1 MSLQACADLVT
12 KGDPD
17 RFAAT
22 MAAPVAA
29 RAVLF
34 PIYAFNLEV
43 ARAPFAAREPMIAE
57 MRVQW
62 WADVLAEA
70 TEGRARKHEVAGPLA
85 EVIGQ
90 GRLPVAVLQRLV
102 EARRRDAWREPFADI
117 GALSAYLEDTG
128 AGLMWAAAASLG
140 APAGAE
146 ATVRGLGW
154 ASAVASFLRAVPEL
168 LARDMPGVPGDQYQG
183 LARAALTRLSFAR
196 RNRVSTGQGKPALIA
211 GWQAEPVLRLAATDP
226 ARVIEGRLALS
237 EFSRRGRLAWVA
249 ATGRW

>member
-1 MSLQACADLVT
+1 MSVQACADLVA

-70 TEGRARKHEVAGPLA
+70 ATGHARKHEVAGPLA
-85 EVIGQ
+85 EVIAQ
-90 GRLPVAVLQRLV
+90 GRLPVDVLQRLV

-128 AGLMWAAAASLG
+128 AGLMWAAAAALG

-146 ATVRGLGW
+146 EKVRGFGW
-154 ASAVASFLRAVPEL
+154 AAAVASFLRAVPEL
-168 LARDMPGVPGDQYQG
+168 AARDMPVVPDGQHLG
-183 LARAALTRLSFAR
+183 LARAALTRLSYAR
-196 RNRVSTGQGKPALIA
+196 REGAGAGQGAAALIA
-211 GWQAEPVLRLAATDP
+211 GWQAEPILRMVVADP
-226 ARVIEGRLALS
+226 SRVAEGRLALS
-237 EFSRRGRLAWVA
+237 EFSRRGLGSAGYRY
-249 ATGRW
+249 